1 MRIIVVGC
9 GRMGAH
15 LAQVLVG
22 KGQDVCV
29 VDDDPGAFD
38 RLRSDFPGRIVIG
51 TGIDE
56 DVLGDAGAGEP
67 DTALLAVTSD
77 DATNFMVG
85 EVARH
90 LFGITRIGVRIN
102 DPELEPLIVDAG
114 LHPIN
119 VPALVARHISKL
131 TDPDNR
137 GA

>member
-15 LAQVLVG
+15 LAQVLVTQG
-22 KGQDVCV
+22 RDVCV
-29 VDDDPGAFD
+29 VDEDPGAFD

-56 DVLGDAGAGEP
+56 DVLADAGAAEP
-67 DTALLAVTSD
+67 DAALLAVTND

-90 LFGITRIGVRIN
+90 LFGIQRIGVRIN
-102 DPELEPLIVDAG
+102 DPELEALVVDAG

-131 TDPDNR
+131 TEPAAK